1 VKSIEQINNFGAID
15 ADNDTLLLDSFED
28 HEARGEYSDYL
39 WNELDD
45 EIYKH
50 ISYYKNCMDIIR
62 SIGQWHFSL
71 DEFSKQYNSKFAN
84 GDVDAQK
91 ALSAL
96 YNFSII
102 GFYRPGGRGYG
113 GSEYVFKYKEPRT
126 LFDATAAR
134 FRVHAGLIDVLGLKT
149 RAC

>member
-1 VKSIEQINNFGAID
+1 LQHYLRTSQDERREKVSKEDKFIN
-15 ADNDTLLLDSFED
+15 ED
-28 HEARGEYSDYL
+28 IHEARGEYSDYV

-50 ISYYKNCMDIIR
+50 ISYYKNYMDIIR

-71 DEFSKQYNSKFAN
+71 EEFSNQYNSKFTN

-149 RAC
+149 R